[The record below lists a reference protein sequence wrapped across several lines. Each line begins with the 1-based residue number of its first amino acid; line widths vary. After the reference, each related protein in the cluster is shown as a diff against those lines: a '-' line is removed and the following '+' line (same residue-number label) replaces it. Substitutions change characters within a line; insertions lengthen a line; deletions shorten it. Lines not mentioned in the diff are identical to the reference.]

1 MTKGVGGNV
10 KNLVIAK
17 RYAKALFNLA
27 VEGGWIGQYGREIQD
42 FVHLLNENPQLADAV
57 QNPLYPQATRK
68 GVYDAVADKVGV
80 SPIVRSFMNL
90 LIEKKRVQHLGEIVE
105 YYQKLVDE
113 NANIARAQLR
123 AASPLD
129 EEAVQAIAETLEKM
143 TGKKVVVEFQEDPAL
158 IGGVVAQ
165 IGDLVLDGSVRRQLL
180 NFKESLKRGALV

>member
-1 MTKGVGGNV
+1 V

-27 VEGGWIGQYGREIQD
+27 LEGGWIGQYGREVQD
-42 FVHLLNENPQLADAV
+42 FARLLKENPQLADAV

-68 GVYDAVADKVGV
+68 AVYEAVADKVGV

-90 LIEKKRVQHLGEIVE
+90 LIEKNRVQNLGEIVE

-129 EEAVQAIAETLEKM
+129 EQAVQAIVETLEKM
-143 TGKKVVVEFQEDPAL
+143 TGKKVVVEFQEDPEL